1 MNISIIEKKAKFI
14 MGENANERSISNMI
28 KHIEGKSKIIYK
40 FGIDADTIEKYEKV
54 DLKSK
59 SLKFNY
65 GLSEIYEFTK
75 KYTKNESKDLEEI
88 LLIALIVCG
97 IRIRDDEALKNV
109 RKASSSYKAFERYL
123 RVRGIINKKRLTV
136 RIVPEKWGGYDSP
149 ISTRFGLNRKD
160 IYIENKKIGKLS
172 GLSTSVT
179 TKNLAYITKS
189 ILNEYILNINPNQIC
204 MQDCK
209 FCFKGYHHMTPE
221 CKSSLIYLSPKQMCR
236 YLQIEFSHIDFENI
250 SEIAILTSRFANVK
264 QLLDYVRGFLSEM
277 KIMTSGKFDPL
288 KNKHQRI
295 KISTHLLNSEDTM
308 LEAKKI
314 GIKRYIYPI
323 EAFNSD
329 VRKNLMTNSKL
340 IENKGDV
347 TFDDIMKILEK
358 ASNIFGKENIEPV
371 IVIGLDTYE
380 DTINNVRRL
389 KNEGYTLLTRNIFR
403 IYDNDQFDIYKM
415 NLEEIIAANEEIN
428 ILFPLGYKQVVDLN
442 DNKINMNYKI

>member
-1 MNISIIEKKAKFI
+1 M
-14 MGENANERSISNMI
+14 
-28 KHIEGKSKIIYK
+28 
-40 FGIDADTIEKYEKV
+40 
-54 DLKSK
+54 
-59 SLKFNY
+59 
-65 GLSEIYEFTK
+65 
-75 KYTKNESKDLEEI
+75 
-88 LLIALIVCG
+88 
-97 IRIRDDEALKNV
+97 
-109 RKASSSYKAFERYL
+109 
-123 RVRGIINKKRLTV
+123 
-136 RIVPEKWGGYDSP
+136 
-149 ISTRFGLNRKD
+149 
-160 IYIENKKIGKLS
+160 
-172 GLSTSVT
+172 
-179 TKNLAYITKS
+179 
-189 ILNEYILNINPNQIC
+189 
-204 MQDCK
+204 
-209 FCFKGYHHMTPE
+209 
-221 CKSSLIYLSPKQMCR
+221 
-236 YLQIEFSHIDFENI
+236 
-250 SEIAILTSRFANVK
+250 
-264 QLLDYVRGFLSEM
+264 SEM

>member
-40 FGIDADTIEKYEKV
+40 FGIDADTIKKYEKV

-160 IYIENKKIGKLS
+160 IYRE
-172 GLSTSVT
+172 
-179 TKNLAYITKS
+179 
-189 ILNEYILNINPNQIC
+189 
-204 MQDCK
+204 
-209 FCFKGYHHMTPE
+209 
-221 CKSSLIYLSPKQMCR
+221 
-236 YLQIEFSHIDFENI
+236 
-250 SEIAILTSRFANVK
+250 
-264 QLLDYVRGFLSEM
+264 
-277 KIMTSGKFDPL
+277 
-288 KNKHQRI
+288 
-295 KISTHLLNSEDTM
+295 
-308 LEAKKI
+308 
-314 GIKRYIYPI
+314 
-323 EAFNSD
+323 
-329 VRKNLMTNSKL
+329 
-340 IENKGDV
+340 
-347 TFDDIMKILEK
+347 
-358 ASNIFGKENIEPV
+358 
-371 IVIGLDTYE
+371 
-380 DTINNVRRL
+380 
-389 KNEGYTLLTRNIFR
+389 
-403 IYDNDQFDIYKM
+403 
-415 NLEEIIAANEEIN
+415 
-428 ILFPLGYKQVVDLN
+428 
-442 DNKINMNYKI
+442 